1 MQNNV
6 ATETTFLSVDKYET
20 EREREGKKY
29 VNFAVFVDCATTS
42 RRILG

>member
-6 ATETTFLSVDKYET
+6 ATETTFLSVDKY